1 MTTTTLHPAGA
12 SGKVRLNKI
21 LLTGGILSSLFYV
34 GINVFVPMLY
44 EGYHSASQT
53 VSELSAIGAPTRS
66 LWILLVSVYSVLTL
80 AFGWGVMRVSA
91 HNRYLHWVGLL
102 IIAYTIFGLFWPPMH
117 QRETLA
123 AGGGSLTDTLHIAW
137 TVITIPLWLL
147 IMGLAARLFGRRFQ
161 IYTVATIVI
170 QLSFGVLTGLQ
181 SADMEANLPTP
192 WMGVWERISIAA
204 YMVWVIVFAIK
215 LLQNEKAPESKLS
228 L

>member
-1 MTTTTLHPAGA
+1 MTTTSLHSTGI
-12 SGKVRLNKI
+12 SGKAKASLNKV

-34 GINVFVPMLY
+34 AINVFVPMQY
-44 EGYHSASQT
+44 EGYNSASQT

-80 AFGWGVMRVSA
+80 AFGWGVVRVSA
-91 HNRYLHWVGLL
+91 QNRYLHWVGLL

-137 TVITIPLWLL
+137 TIVTIPLWLL
-147 IMGLAARLFGRRFQ
+147 IMGLAARLFGRWFL
-161 IYTVATIVI
+161 IYTVATVVI

-192 WMGVWERISIAA
+192 WMGIWERISIAA
-204 YMVWVIVFAIK
+204 YMVWVIVFAII
-215 LLQNEKAPESKLS
+215 LLQQEKAPES
-228 L
+228 